1 MIRVL
6 LADDLA
12 VIRSGLRK
20 FLSIAS
26 DIEVVGEAANGHEV
40 LRIVEEVHTDVVLMD
55 VEMPQLD
62 GVAATKILRRRFPHI
77 NVILLT
83 MFDNDRYVFE
93 GLQAG
98 AISYL
103 LKDADDEQI
112 IASIR
117 AAAVGTST
125 LHPIVATKLVTAY
138 TRLATAASSAGARL
152 ELTPRE
158 KEILQLVEQGYT
170 NQMIAQQL
178 IIAEGTVKNHLT
190 NILAKLDASSR
201 MEAVARAKAAGL
213 L

>member
-12 VIRSGLRK
+12 MIRSGLRK
-20 FLSIAS
+20 FLSLAP

-40 LRIVEEVHTDVVLMD
+40 LRIVEETRPDVVLMD

-62 GVAATKILRRRFPHI
+62 GVAATKLLRRHFPQI

-117 AAAVGTST
+117 AAAAGRST

-138 TRLATAASSAGARL
+138 TRLATAASSTAARL

-158 KEILQLVEQGYT
+158 KEILQLVERGYT

-178 IIAEGTVKNHLT
+178 VIAEGTVKNHLT
-190 NILAKLDASSR
+190 NILTKLDASSR